1 VSSRKTLTG
10 SNTQDDVY
18 AFSNADNEVVLANI
32 GDYGAENSEETL
44 VAELVKS
51 WVPDAVFTNGDNSQA
66 DNDYDDDV
74 YEDYSEFVDRNILW
88 PCPGNHDW
96 DDGDLGAYFG
106 FFGDVVND
114 RYYYKKQFGPVT
126 LWMLDGN
133 SQTPDGNTADSPQAQ
148 WLARECANSRSPWNI
163 ACIHQP
169 PYSSSIIHPSSEDMQ
184 WLFADAGIDIVFS
197 GHNHQYERISKDGIY
212 YIVNGLGG
220 QAIYNFDTP
229 IDGSE
234 FRYNALHGA
243 GKLIATPTKLVW
255 KFFSYDGAEVD
266 SLTLEK

>member
-1 VSSRKTLTG
+1 MSAQKSLTG
-10 SNTQDDVY
+10 SNRADDLF

-32 GDYGAENSEETL
+32 GDYGTEDSNETL

-74 YEDYSEFVDRNILW
+74 YEDYGEFVDRNLLW

-96 DDGDLGAYFG
+96 DDGDLTGYLG

-133 SQTPDGNTADSPQAQ
+133 SVTPDGNTADSPQAQ
-148 WLARECANSRSPWNI
+148 WLERECSNSKTPWNV
-163 ACIHQP
+163 AVIHQP
-169 PYSSSIIHPSSEDMQ
+169 PFSSSIVHPSNEDTQ
-184 WLFADAGIDIVFS
+184 WNYEDAGIDVVFS
-197 GHNHQYERISKDGIY
+197 GHNHQYERLLVGGVH

-220 QAIYNFDTP
+220 QTIYNFDTP
-229 IDGSE
+229 TAGSVV
-234 FRYNALHGA
+234 RYNALHGA
-243 GKLIATPTKLVW
+243 GKLIATPTKLAW
-255 KFFSYDGAEVD
+255 KFFSYDGAEID
-266 SLTLEK
+266 SLTVEK